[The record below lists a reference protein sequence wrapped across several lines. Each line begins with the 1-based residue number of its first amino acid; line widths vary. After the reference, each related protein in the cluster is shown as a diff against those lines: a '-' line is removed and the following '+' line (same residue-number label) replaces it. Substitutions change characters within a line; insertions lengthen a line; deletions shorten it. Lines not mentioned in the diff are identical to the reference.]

1 MGFRCVHC
9 GFEVRALF
17 IQYSPGNIRLTKCGR
32 CGAVADEYVECEYMI
47 LLIDLI
53 LHKAKAYR
61 HLLYN
66 FPNRNVVNLEGIL
79 WKSAFFFLV
88 IDTCRELAVN
98 KIQEGLGSSASSSAS
113 PCTCGKLLMNVFL
126 GNFIFLGALL
136 LGTKILQKSSSEI
149 LRFKEVLLAIIVS
162 SYFKIF
168 LITMMIWEFPL
179 SVLFIIDLFVLSS
192 NAVAL
197 KACVW
202 CPHRQ
207 ACFRSLSFRYMVKVF
222 LVRIVVG
229 GEK

>member
-66 FPNRNVVNLEGIL
+66 FPNRNVVNLEGIGCKQNSRRFGIVGKFLSITLYL
-79 WKSAFFFLV
+79 WK
-88 IDTCRELAVN
+88 
-98 KIQEGLGSSASSSAS
+98 
-113 PCTCGKLLMNVFL
+113 
-126 GNFIFLGALL
+126 GALL

-197 KACVW
+197 KVLTNATTNGCIGV
-202 CPHRQ
+202 CLTAH
-207 ACFRSLSFRYMVKVF
+207 AAKYFVSHMKVVLGLGF
-222 LVRIVVG
+222 LRCLGLISC
-229 GEK
+229 